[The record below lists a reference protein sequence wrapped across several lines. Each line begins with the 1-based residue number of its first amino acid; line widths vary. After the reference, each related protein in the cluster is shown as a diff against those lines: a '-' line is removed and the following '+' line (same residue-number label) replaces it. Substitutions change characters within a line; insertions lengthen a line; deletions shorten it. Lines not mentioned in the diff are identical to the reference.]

1 MPLIFTM
8 SGIFF
13 MPLSANLLQS
23 CKPQRIFTPVSHY
36 CSTLIIV
43 VMNVLYFRV
52 AIIAFLIS
60 SASLS
65 AQQGSSTTASMVSIS
80 VSSPIAERRA
90 LSSTMPTPV
99 FITATRSN
107 TSGAAL
113 VLLDI
118 QYRSRSGQPFSNAE
132 LQEDW
137 GTTGLSL
144 ENMGTFTNFILL
156 DQGQTQNSIALYP
169 GRVNFRQNPDRI
181 LSARILP
188 PRAFTGQQYSIN
200 PSTTHNTVT
209 ITLRD
214 NSTAPTQPYII
225 NGIQNMAMT
234 SGSVN
239 LIEIETPSL
248 RNDGL
253 PSRVFA
259 NERGIPLFY
268 STTSFQPNIC
278 RAEILTGDMRPS
290 GLSALRLTGVMPGRA
305 TVILVAVDS
314 SNHAAT
320 ASFEV
325 LVQQD
330 PRTVSVRSLDDQ
342 ELECSP
348 NPVSDVMSLRGVRV
362 GAECRLYSTDG
373 RELRR
378 WKAVSSE
385 ERVSLEDLPM
395 GAYLLAIE
403 QSGRRIVRSILH
415 Q

>member
-1 MPLIFTM
+1 MKF
-8 SGIFF
+8 
-13 MPLSANLLQS
+13 
-23 CKPQRIFTPVSHY
+23 
-36 CSTLIIV
+36 STLCV
-43 VMNVLYFRV
+43 VSTLFFSITN
-52 AIIAFLIS
+52 
-60 SASLS
+60 LS
-65 AQQGSSTTASMVSIS
+65 AQQVSSTTASMVSLS
-80 VSSPIAERRA
+80 VSSPVAERRA
-90 LSSTMPTPV
+90 LSSTMPAPV

-107 TSGAAL
+107 TNGAAL

-118 QYRSRSGQPFSNAE
+118 QYRNMSGQPFSNAE

-137 GTTGLSL
+137 GTTGLAL
-144 ENMGTFTNFILL
+144 ENMGSFTNFILL
-156 DQGQTQNSIALYP
+156 DQGQTQNSLVLYP
-169 GRVNFRQNPDRI
+169 TRVNFRRNPDRI

-188 PRAFTGQQYSIN
+188 ARPSTGQQYIIN

-214 NSTAPTQPYII
+214 NSTASTQPYII
-225 NGIQNMAMT
+225 NSIQNMAMT

-248 RNDGL
+248 RSDGL

-278 RAEILTGDMRPS
+278 RAEILTGEMRPN

-314 SNHAAT
+314 SNRAAT

-330 PRTVSVRSLDDQ
+330 PRTVSVRSADEQ

-348 NPVSDVMSLRGVRV
+348 NPVSDVMTIRGVRV

-378 WKAVSSE
+378 WKATSSE
-385 ERVSLEDLPM
+385 ERLSLEDVPM
-395 GAYLLAIE
+395 GAYLLAIY
-403 QSGRRIVRSILH
+403 QNGRRIVRPILH

>member
-1 MPLIFTM
+1 MNFFTM
-8 SGIFF
+8 CIT
-13 MPLSANLLQS
+13 A
-23 CKPQRIFTPVSHY
+23 
-36 CSTLIIV
+36 V
-43 VMNVLYFRV
+43 V
-52 AIIAFLIS
+52 IALGAFQLF
-60 SASLS
+60 AFQLS
-65 AQQGSSTTASMVSIS
+65 AQQISTTASMVSLS
-80 VSSPIAERRA
+80 VSSPVAERRA

-99 FITATRSN
+99 FIIATRSQTN
-107 TSGAAL
+107 GAAL

-118 QYRSRSGQPFSNAE
+118 QYRSMAGHPFSNAE

-137 GTTGLSL
+137 GTTSLSL
-144 ENMGTFTNFILL
+144 ENMGSFTNFILL
-156 DQGQTQNSIALYP
+156 DQGQTQGSLVLYP
-169 GRVNFRQNPDRI
+169 GRVNFRRNPDRI

-188 PRAFTGQQYSIN
+188 PRPLTGQQYVIN
-200 PSTTHNTVT
+200 PSTTQNTVT

-214 NSTAPTQPYII
+214 NSTAPTQPFII
-225 NGIQNMAMT
+225 NSIQNMAMT
-234 SGSVN
+234 SGSVS

-248 RNDGL
+248 RSDGL

-314 SNHAAT
+314 SNRAAT

-330 PRTVSVRSLDDQ
+330 PRTVSVRGTDEH

-348 NPVSDVMSLRGVRV
+348 NPTSDVMTVRGVRL

-378 WKAVSSE
+378 WTATSSD
-385 ERVSLEDLPM
+385 ERFSLEDLPK
-395 GAYLLAIE
+395 GAYLLAVE
-403 QSGRRIVRSILH
+403 HNGRRIVRSLLH